1 MSRKWVV
8 FDFCE
13 TLVDIQSADAFI
25 DFATQGERQL
35 WRHCWRKIISIFE
48 QLKVFALAQKLFPK
62 YNLEK
67 RMRIFLLRGLSVEA
81 LERRAQEFAEKVL
94 SQYENQA
101 LMDRLKMHQEEGDI
115 IEISSGGLHV
125 YLKYWAKKYGIDLVD
140 ATHLGAQKG
149 WVTGFIRGS
158 DCMYEEKVN
167 RLNLRLKNAK
177 DREGLFRVVY
187 SDSFTDLPLFQWADE
202 AWVISSEKKR
212 NWVNNY
218 NFKELVIGRNNGG
231 LEV

>member
-13 TLVDIQSADAFI
+13 TLVNIQSADAFI
-25 DFATQGERQL
+25 DFATQYERQL
-35 WRHCWRKIISIFE
+35 WRRFWRIIISIFE

-67 RMRIFLLRGLSVEA
+67 RMRIFLLRGLLVEA
-81 LERRAQEFAEKVL
+81 LERRAQEFAETVL

-101 LMDRLKMHQEEGDI
+101 LMDRLKGHQNQGDI

-140 ATHLGAQKG
+140 ATHLGVQKDR
-149 WVTGFIRGS
+149 VTGFIRGT
-158 DCMYEEKVN
+158 DCMYEEKVR
-167 RLNLRLKNAK
+167 RLNHMLKCTK
-177 DREGLFRVVY
+177 SREGLFRVVY

-202 AWVISSEKKR
+202 AWVISYEKKR
-212 NWVNNY
+212 NWVHNY

>member
-13 TLVDIQSADAFI
+13 TLVNIQSADAFI
-25 DFATQGERQL
+25 DFATQDEGQL
-35 WRHCWRKIISIFE
+35 WRRFWRKIIAIFE

-67 RMRIFLLRGLSVEA
+67 RIRIFLLRGLSLEA
-81 LERRAQEFAEKVL
+81 LERRAQEFAETVL

-101 LMDRLKMHQEEGDI
+101 LMDRLKGHQNQGDNV
-115 IEISSGGLHV
+115 EISSGGLHV

-140 ATHLGAQKG
+140 ATHLGVQKDR
-149 WVTGFIRGS
+149 VMGFIRGS
-158 DCMYEEKVN
+158 DCMYKEKVN
-167 RLNLRLKNAK
+167 RLNLRCAEAK

-187 SDSFTDLPLFQWADE
+187 SDSFTDLPLFEWADE
-202 AWVISSEKKR
+202 AWVISYEKKR
-212 NWVNNY
+212 NWVDNY
-218 NFKELVIGRNNGG
+218 NFKEMVIGRNNGG
-231 LEV
+231 LEI